1 MYLTRREL
9 GLDIFENGGLFQFSS
24 LDPGSIQLISPNTD
38 IVVASD
44 DSAFL
49 SPPDD
54 TMQTSSK
61 WQNTAV
67 EYPLKS
73 HSNGSFEEL

>member
-9 GLDIFENGGLFQFSS
+9 GLDIFETVAYFN
-24 LDPGSIQLISPNTD
+24 DPGSIQLISPNTD

-54 TMQTSSK
+54 TIQTSSK